1 MCIKKPITASTEHCC
16 EQIEKLKSAIKTAD
30 AILIGAG
37 AGMSSSAGF
46 AYDGERFEKNFSD
59 FRKKYGFTDMYTG
72 GFYPYNSLE
81 EYWAWWSRHI
91 LLNRYDVPAG
101 KPYTALLRLV
111 KNKDYFVL
119 TTNVDH
125 QFQLAGFDKK
135 RLFYTQG
142 DYGLWQCSKACH
154 DQTYDNESIVRK
166 MAAAAN
172 KFENSNRSDSQMSCL
187 RRTYDH
193 ESAMRYFLC
202 AG

>member
-125 QFQLAGFDKK
+125 QFQLAGFDKATVLHAG
-135 RLFYTQG
+135 RLRLVAMLQSLSRSNLRQREYCAKNG
-142 DYGLWQCSKACH
+142 SG
-154 DQTYDNESIVRK
+154 
-166 MAAAAN
+166 AN